1 MPSDILVDKIEILDG
16 MQYEDLMYMINA
28 ILHQNNVTF
37 KTKRYVQHTKTTWGP
52 QTQLSFLGRLVVN
65 STVE

>member
-37 KTKRYVQHTKTTWGP
+37 KTKRYV
-52 QTQLSFLGRLVVN
+52 
-65 STVE
+65 